1 MFQSRFI
8 IRLQDLYTNKFQ
20 PYFVIESFIFQNVL
34 QKKKKNNKIYNAF
47 VCRPMCS
54 ERERYTVEISNGI
67 K

>member
-34 QKKKKNNKIYNAF
+34 QKKKKITKSTTRLYAGQ
-47 VCRPMCS
+47 CAL
-54 ERERYTVEISNGI
+54 REKDIQ
-67 K
+67 